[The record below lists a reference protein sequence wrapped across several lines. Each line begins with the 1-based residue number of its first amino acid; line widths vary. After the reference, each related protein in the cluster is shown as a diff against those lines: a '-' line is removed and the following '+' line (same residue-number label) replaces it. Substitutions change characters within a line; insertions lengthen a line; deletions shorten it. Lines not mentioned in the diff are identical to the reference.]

1 MSSPEKFCRQLLTIF
16 ILSLLFTINACQK
29 NQFPNG
35 EWIDLTYDFS
45 NETIYWPTSEGFE
58 LITVFKGPTEKGFF
72 YYSNNYM
79 ASEHGGTHIDAPNHF
94 AFDRK
99 TVDEIPLSQ
108 LTGAAI
114 VIDVS
119 EKALKD
125 PDYQVSVEDFVSWE
139 KKYGKIKDDSIILL
153 KTGYGKYWPDKK
165 KYLGTSEKGAD
176 AVAKLHFP
184 GLGPDAAKWLVE
196 NRSINAIG
204 LDTAS
209 IDFGQ
214 SQYFRTHQILFE
226 QNIPAFENVANLD
239 KLPTKGAYVIA
250 LPMKIRGGSGAPLR
264 IVAILPN

>member
-1 MSSPEKFCRQLLTIF
+1 MSKNISIIF
-16 ILSLLFTINACQK
+16 TFFLLFTINSCQK
-29 NQFPNG
+29 NSFPDG
-35 EWIDLTYDFS
+35 QWVDLTYDFS
-45 NETIYWPTSEGFE
+45 DETIYWPTAEGFK
-58 LITVFKGPTEKGFF
+58 LTTVFKGPTEKGFF
-72 YYSNNYM
+72 YFSNNYM

-94 AFDRK
+94 AYERK

-108 LTGAAI
+108 LTGNAI

-119 EKALKD
+119 EKALKN
-125 PDYQVSVEDFVSWE
+125 PDYLVSVEDFTSWE
-139 KKYGKIKDDSIILL
+139 EKYGKIKDGTIVLL
-153 KTGYGKYWPDKK
+153 RTGYGKYWPDRE

-184 GLGPDAAKWLVE
+184 GLGPEAAKWLVE

-209 IDFGQ
+209 IDYGQ
-214 SQYFRTHQILFE
+214 SQYFRAHQILFE

-239 KLPTKGAYVIA
+239 KLPAKGAYVIA
-250 LPMKIRGGSGAPLR
+250 LPMKIKDGSGAPLR